1 MVAKG
6 TATPAAPAFAGQY
19 SGPSRW
25 WAMLG
30 VGLGVLMATIDV
42 SIVNISLPTL
52 VEQLHTD
59 FATVQ
64 WVVLGYTLVITS
76 LMLATARLGDM
87 VGTKRPYLLGLGL
100 FSLGSLLC
108 GLASTAGWLI
118 AFRAFQGLGAACM
131 QALGVAIITM
141 IFPASQRGRALG
153 VVGGIVATGLALG
166 PPLGGLL
173 IGFFGWRSVFL
184 VNLPLGA
191 LAWFLVVR
199 YVPLSPPGQ
208 PGQHFDLAGAGVLM
222 ACLVSYALGMTWGQ
236 LHGFDAPLTLGL
248 LGLAGLSLAAFVALE
263 LKLAQPMVDLTLFK
277 DPLFSLNLLMG
288 LLSFIQLGG
297 VVVLPFFLE
306 LVQGY
311 STQQAGLVMMTVPV
325 SMGLVSPWAGWLS
338 DRYGS
343 RGISLLGLLL
353 LALGTHGVSTLRPG
367 VSLAAYIL
375 HIMPVGLGMGL
386 FQSPNNSA
394 IMGRVPPHRVGV
406 ASGLLS
412 LARTLGNTSGLPLMG
427 AVFSHAV
434 LASAHLPA
442 RAAITQAPREALAAG
457 LRGAYRV
464 ATLLALIAAG
474 LSLWAWFLDR
484 RPGAG
489 DGMNSSI

>member
-1 MVAKG
+1 MPG
-6 TATPAAPAFAGQY
+6 PGAAPPGDQAFAGQF

-52 VEQLHTD
+52 VEQLGTD
-59 FATVQ
+59 FPTVQ

-76 LMLATARLGDM
+76 LMLAAARLGDIL
-87 VGTKRPYLLGLGL
+87 GSKRPYLAGLGL
-100 FSLGSLLC
+100 FTLGSLLC
-108 GLASTAGWLI
+108 GLAPSAGWLI
-118 AFRAFQGLGAACM
+118 AFRGFQGLGAACM
-131 QALGVAIITM
+131 QALGVAIITTT
-141 IFPASQRGRALG
+141 FPASQRGRALG

-173 IGFFGWRSVFL
+173 IGAWGWRSVFL

-191 LAWFLVVR
+191 LAWFLAVR
-199 YVPLSPPGQ
+199 QVPPTPPGKA
-208 PGQHFDLAGAGVLM
+208 GQHFDLAGACVLM
-222 ACLVSYALGMTWGQ
+222 ASLVSYALGLTWGQ
-236 LHGFDAPLTLGL
+236 LHGFGHAPALAL
-248 LGLAGLSLAAFVALE
+248 LALAALSLAGFVALE
-263 LKLAQPMVDLTLFK
+263 WRLAEPMVDLTLFQ

-297 VVVLPFFLE
+297 IVVLPFFLE

-311 STQQAGLVMMTVPV
+311 PTWQAGLLMMTVPV

-353 LALGTHGVSTLRPG
+353 LALGSYGVSTLYPG
-367 VSLAAYIL
+367 VSLAGYIL
-375 HIMPVGLGMGL
+375 RMAPVGLGMGL

-394 IMGRVPPHRVGV
+394 IMGRVPPQRVGV

-427 AVFSHAV
+427 AVFTHAV
-434 LASAHLPA
+434 LAEAHLPA
-442 RAAITQAPREALAAG
+442 RSAITQAPKEALAAG
-457 LRGAYRV
+457 LRGTYRL
-464 ATLLALIAAG
+464 ATLLALLAAG
-474 LSLWAWFLDR
+474 LALWAWWLDR
-484 RPGAG
+484 RQSARA
-489 DGMNSSI
+489 

>member
-1 MVAKG
+1 MPKPG
-6 TATPAAPAFAGQY
+6 AAPPAGPEFAGQF

-25 WAMLG
+25 WALAG

-59 FATVQ
+59 FPTVQ
-64 WVVLGYTLVITS
+64 WVVLGYALVITS
-76 LMLATARLGDM
+76 LMLAAARLGDM
-87 VGTKRPYLLGLGL
+87 LGAKKPYLIGLGL

-108 GLASTAGWLI
+108 GVAPSAGWLI
-118 AFRAFQGLGAACM
+118 AFRAFQGLGASLM
-131 QALGVAIITM
+131 QALGMAIITT

-184 VNLPLGA
+184 VNLPLGL
-191 LAWFLVVR
+191 LAWYLVVR
-199 YVPLSPPGQ
+199 CVPLAPPSQ
-208 PGQHFDLAGAGVLM
+208 SGQHFDLAGACTLM
-222 ACLVSYALGMTWGQ
+222 ASLVSYALGMTWGQ
-236 LHGFDAPLTLGL
+236 LHGFDSLPSLGL
-248 LGLAGLSLAAFVALE
+248 LAFAGLCLAVFVAVE

-288 LLSFIQLGG
+288 FLSFVQLGG
-297 VVVLPFFLE
+297 VFVIPFFLE

-311 STQQAGLVMMTVPV
+311 STEQAGMLMMTVPV
-325 SMGLVSPWAGWLS
+325 CMGLVSPWAGWLS

-353 LALGTHGVSTLRPG
+353 LALGSYQVSTLEPG
-367 VSLAAYIL
+367 VSLLGYIL
-375 HIMPVGLGMGL
+375 RIMPVGLGMGL

-434 LASAHLPA
+434 LAEAHLPA
-442 RAAITQAPREALAAG
+442 RAAITQAPPEALAAG
-457 LRGAYRV
+457 LRGAYRL
-464 ATLLALIAAG
+464 ATMLALAAAG
-474 LSLWAWFLDR
+474 LALWAWFLDR
-484 RPGAG
+484 PRAG
-489 DGMNSSI
+489 VGNNGSI